1 MAPMADIRGAAPTSA
16 AGAVGSS
23 ERRSIT
29 VLFADIAGSTAIAER
44 MDPEDWTTVVGQAFA
59 RINATVERY
68 DGTIARLMGDGVLAF
83 FGAPVAHEDDPERA
97 VRCGLDMVRAIAEL
111 GAAHRA
117 KNGADLQ
124 VRVGIN
130 TGPVVVGVVGTDA
143 AHEYTA
149 MGDAVNV
156 AARMQSLAPPG
167 GVLVTEATHRFIAPL
182 VDIRDVGLLELKGKA
197 DAVHAFE
204 VIRLK
209 PGATSP
215 RGLAGIRSPMI
226 GRDDQLA
233 RLSALFSV
241 ARARQGR
248 IVSVLGEPGIGKSR
262 LLAEFRAAVTAMDP
276 AARWV
281 EGRCLSYGQTL
292 PYHLVLDLVRS
303 MFGVSAS
310 ADEPETRAVLGRAL
324 RDLLGES
331 WAEPY
336 SYLGHLL
343 SIQLEPE
350 MQARISAL
358 QGETIKRY
366 VSSLATA
373 IRAQSARAPMVLVCE
388 DLHWADPASVDTLLA
403 LAPLMSD
410 LPVVCIA
417 TSRVERG
424 AEGWRLITGAR
435 DLFGDALAEIRLDP
449 LSSEDS
455 RTLVANLLQIESLP
469 VATRDLILTKA
480 EGNPFFV
487 EEVIRMLVDRGMIV
501 RQDDRWIATP
511 SVAQVEIPDTLQGLL
526 LARIDRLPPE
536 SRRTLRVASVIGR
549 QFGVTLL
556 ERLLGGKTA

>member
-1 MAPMADIRGAAPTSA
+1 MTDV
-16 AGAVGSS
+16 GAVGSS
-23 ERRSIT
+23 ERRHIT
-29 VLFADIAGSTAIAER
+29 VFFADLAGSTAIAER
-44 MDPEDWTTVVGQAFA
+44 MDPEDWTAVVGQAFA
-59 RINATVERY
+59 RMNATVQRY
-68 DGTIARLMGDGVLAF
+68 DGTIARLMGDGLLAF

-97 VRCGLDMVRAIAEL
+97 VRCGLDMVNSIGEL
-111 GAAHRA
+111 GAAHHA
-117 KNGADLQ
+117 KHGVDIQ

-130 TGPVVVGVVGTDA
+130 TGPVVVGIVGTDA

-156 AARMQSLAPPG
+156 AARMQALAPPG
-167 GVLVTEATHRFIAPL
+167 GVLVTAATHRFIASL
-182 VDIRDVGLLELKGKA
+182 VESRDAGMLKLKGKA
-197 DAVHAFE
+197 DSVQAFE
-204 VIRLK
+204 VTRLR

-262 LLAEFRAAVTAMDP
+262 LLAEFRAAVGAVDP
-276 AARWV
+276 SARWV
-281 EGRCLSYGQTL
+281 EGKCLSYGQTL

-303 MFGVSAS
+303 MFGVTAS
-310 ADEPETRAVLGRAL
+310 ADEPETRAALGRGL
-324 RDLLGES
+324 REMLGES

-336 SYLGHLL
+336 SHLGHLL

-350 MQARISAL
+350 MKARVAAL
-358 QGETIKRY
+358 QGEAMKRY
-366 VSSLATA
+366 VSSLATV
-373 IRAQSARAPMVLVCE
+373 IRAESAGAPMVLVCE

-403 LAPLMSD
+403 LLPLLAD
-410 LPVVCIA
+410 VPVVCIA
-417 TSRVERG
+417 TSRVERS
-424 AEGWRLITGAR
+424 AEGWRLIRGAR
-435 DLFGDALAEIRLDP
+435 DLFGDALTEIHLDP

-455 RTLVANLLQIESLP
+455 RTLVGNLLQIESLP
-469 VATRDLILTKA
+469 VATRELILTKA

-487 EEVIRMLVDRGMIV
+487 EEVIRMLVDRGMIE
-501 RQDDRWIATP
+501 RKDERWIATA
-511 SVAQVEIPDTLQGLL
+511 SVAGVEIPDTLQGLL

-549 QFGVTLL
+549 QFAVSLL
-556 ERLLGGKTA
+556 ERLLEARTA

>member
-1 MAPMADIRGAAPTSA
+1 MASMSSAAPTPA
-16 AGAVGSS
+16 KGAVGSS
-23 ERRSIT
+23 ERRHIT
-29 VLFADIAGSTAIAER
+29 VLFADLAGSTAIAER
-44 MDPEDWTTVVGQAFA
+44 MDPEDWTAVVGQAFA
-59 RINATVERY
+59 RMNATVERY
-68 DGTIARLMGDGVLAF
+68 DGTIARLMGDGLLAF

-97 VRCGLDMVRAIAEL
+97 VRCGLDMVDAIRGL
-111 GAAHRA
+111 GADV
-117 KNGADLQ
+117 DLQ

-130 TGPVVVGVVGTDA
+130 TGPVVVGIVGTDA

-156 AARMQSLAPPG
+156 AARMQSHAPPG
-167 GVLVTEATHRFIAPL
+167 GVLVTAATHRFIAPL
-182 VDIRDVGLLELKGKA
+182 VESRDVGLLELKGKA
-197 DAVHAFE
+197 DAIHAFE
-204 VIRLK
+204 VTRLK
-209 PGATSP
+209 PGATIA

-262 LLAEFRAAVTAMDP
+262 LLAEFRAAVEAVEP
-276 AARWV
+276 SARWV

-303 MFGVSAS
+303 MFGVNAS
-310 ADEPETRAVLGRAL
+310 ADEPETRAALGRGL
-324 RDLLGES
+324 RELLGES

-358 QGETIKRY
+358 QGETMKRY

-373 IRAQSARAPMVLVCE
+373 IRAQSVGAPMVLVCE

-403 LAPLMSD
+403 LLPLLSD
-410 LPVVCIA
+410 LPVVCIS
-417 TSRVERG
+417 TSRVERS
-424 AEGWRLITGAR
+424 ADGWRLITGAR
-435 DLFGDALAEIRLDP
+435 DLFGDALSEIRLDP

-469 VATRDLILTKA
+469 VATRELILTKA

-501 RQDDRWIATP
+501 RQADRWIATA
-511 SVAQVEIPDTLQGLL
+511 SVAEVEIPDTLQGLL
-526 LARIDRLPPE
+526 LARIDRLPAE

-556 ERLLGGKTA
+556 EHLLAGKTA

>member
-1 MAPMADIRGAAPTSA
+1 MTAVQ
-16 AGAVGSS
+16 GAVGSS
-23 ERRSIT
+23 ERRRIT
-29 VLFADIAGSTAIAER
+29 VLFADIAGSTAMAER
-44 MDPEDWTTVVGQAFA
+44 MDPEDWTAVVGQAFA
-59 RINATVERY
+59 RMNATVERY
-68 DGTIARLMGDGVLAF
+68 EGTIARLMGDGLLAF

-97 VRCGLDMVRAIAEL
+97 VRCGLDMVKAIGAL
-111 GAAHRA
+111 GAAHLGKDELVLR
-117 KNGADLQ
+117 

-130 TGPVVVGVVGTDA
+130 TGPVVVGIVGTDA
-143 AHEYTA
+143 ASEYTA

-156 AARMQSLAPPG
+156 AARMQAHAPPG
-167 GVLVTEATHRFIAPL
+167 SVLVTEATHRFIAPL
-182 VDIRDVGLLELKGKA
+182 VESRDVGMLELKGKS

-204 VIRLK
+204 VTGLK

-248 IVSVLGEPGIGKSR
+248 IVTVLGEPGIGKSR
-262 LLAEFRAAVTAMDP
+262 LLAEFRASVMAIDP

-281 EGRCLSYGQTL
+281 EGRCLSYGQAL
-292 PYHLVLDLVRS
+292 PYHVVLDLVRS

-310 ADEPETRAVLGRAL
+310 ADEPETRAALGRGL
-324 RDLLGES
+324 RDLLGDG

-336 SYLGHLL
+336 TYLGHLL

-350 MQARISAL
+350 MQARISTL
-358 QGETIKRY
+358 QGETMKRY
-366 VSSLATA
+366 VSSVATA

-403 LAPLMSD
+403 LAPLMAD

-417 TSRVERG
+417 TSRLERS
-424 AEGWRLITGAR
+424 AEGWRLITGTR
-435 DLFGDALAEIRLDP
+435 DLFGEALTEFRLDP

-469 VATRDLILTKA
+469 VATRELILTKA

-501 RQDDRWIATP
+501 RQEDRWVATAR
-511 SVAQVEIPDTLQGLL
+511 VADVEIPDTLQGLL

-549 QFGVTLL
+549 QFAVSLL
-556 ERLLGGKTA
+556 ERILEAKTV

>member
-1 MAPMADIRGAAPTSA
+1 MAPMADKSGAAAASA
-16 AGAVGSS
+16 AIGSS
-23 ERRSIT
+23 ERRHIT

-44 MDPEDWTTVVGQAFA
+44 MDPEDWTAVVGQAFA

-83 FGAPVAHEDDPERA
+83 FGAPIAHEDDPERA
-97 VRCGLDMVRAIAEL
+97 VRCGLDMARSIGEL

-130 TGPVVVGVVGTDA
+130 TGPVVVGIVGTEA

-156 AARMQSLAPPG
+156 AARMQALAPPG
-167 GVLVTEATHRFIAPL
+167 GVLVTEATHRFIASL
-182 VDIRDVGLLELKGKA
+182 VESRDAGLLELKGKS

-204 VIRLK
+204 VTRLK
-209 PGATSP
+209 PGATTP
-215 RGLAGIRSPMI
+215 RGLAGIRSPMV
-226 GRDDQLA
+226 GRDGQLA

-262 LLAEFRAAVTAMDP
+262 LLTEFRAAVIAMDP
-276 AARWV
+276 SARWV
-281 EGRCLSYGQTL
+281 EGRCLSYGETL

-303 MFGVSAS
+303 MFGVTAS
-310 ADEPETRAVLGRAL
+310 ADEPETRAALGRGL
-324 RDLLGES
+324 RELLGEG

-336 SYLGHLL
+336 TYLGHLL

-350 MQARISAL
+350 MQARISTL
-358 QGETIKRY
+358 PGEAMKRY

-373 IRAQSARAPMVLVCE
+373 IRAQSASAPMVLVCE

-403 LAPLMSD
+403 LLPLMSD
-410 LPVVCIA
+410 LPVVFIA

-424 AEGWRLITGAR
+424 AEGWRLITAAR
-435 DLFGDALAEIRLDP
+435 DLFGDALTEIRLDP
-449 LSSEDS
+449 LSSQDS

-469 VATRDLILTKA
+469 VATRELILTKA

-487 EEVIRMLVDRGMIV
+487 EEVIRMLVDRGMIE
-501 RQDDRWIATP
+501 RRDDRWIATAG
-511 SVAQVEIPDTLQGLL
+511 VAEIEIPDTLQGLL

-549 QFGVTLL
+549 QFAVSLL
-556 ERLLGGKTA
+556 EHLLEPRTV

>member
-1 MAPMADIRGAAPTSA
+1 MADVRGE
-16 AGAVGSS
+16 VGSS
-23 ERRSIT
+23 ERRRIT

-44 MDPEDWTTVVGQAFA
+44 MDPEDWTAVVGHAFA
-59 RINATVERY
+59 RMNATVERY
-68 DGTIARLMGDGVLAF
+68 DGTIARLMGDGLLAF
-83 FGAPVAHEDDPERA
+83 FGAPIAHEDDPERA
-97 VRCGLDMVRAIAEL
+97 VRCALDMVKSIGEL
-111 GAAHRA
+111 GAEHHTHT
-117 KNGADLQ
+117 GIDLQ

-130 TGPVVVGVVGTDA
+130 TGPVVVGIVGTDA
-143 AHEYTA
+143 ANEYTA

-156 AARMQSLAPPG
+156 AARMQSHAQPG
-167 GVLVTEATHRFIAPL
+167 SVFVTAETHRFIAPL
-182 VDIRDVGLLELKGKA
+182 VDSRDVGMLELKGKA

-204 VIRLK
+204 VTRLK

-215 RGLAGIRSPMI
+215 RGLAGIHSPMI

-233 RLSALFSV
+233 KLNALFSV

-248 IVSVLGEPGIGKSR
+248 IVSLLGEPGIGKSR
-262 LLAEFRAAVTAMDP
+262 MLAEFRAAIEAVDP
-276 AARWV
+276 SARWV

-292 PYHLVLDLVRS
+292 PYHVVLDLVRS
-303 MFGVSAS
+303 LFGVSAS
-310 ADEPETRAVLGRAL
+310 ADEPETRTALGRGL

-358 QGETIKRY
+358 EGETMKRY
-366 VSSLATA
+366 VSSIATA
-373 IRAQSARAPMVLVCE
+373 IRAQSARAPVVLVCE

-417 TSRVERG
+417 TSRVERS
-424 AEGWRLITGAR
+424 AEGWRLITGIR
-435 DLFGDALAEIRLDP
+435 DLFGDALTEIRLDP
-449 LSSEDS
+449 LSNEDS
-455 RTLVANLLQIESLP
+455 RTLVANLLEIESLP
-469 VATRDLILTKA
+469 TVTRELILTKA

-487 EEVIRMLVDRGMIV
+487 EEVIRMLVDRGMIE
-501 RQDDRWIATP
+501 RQADRWIATERI
-511 SVAQVEIPDTLQGLL
+511 VEAAIPDTLQGLL
-526 LARIDRLPPE
+526 LARIDRLPAE

-556 ERLLGGKTA
+556 ERLLEAKTS